1 LSSRSRGFSSRL
13 LAGLAAGLLAAS
25 AAPAAE
31 EILLDTG
38 AGQLSGTLE
47 RPSSKPAV
55 CALLIAG
62 SAPTDR
68 DGNQPDLVNDS
79 LKQLALGL
87 AERGVCTLRYD
98 KRGIGASGIAGA
110 DERKLRFDDHVA
122 DATAWMARLK
132 RSGGAARVAL
142 VGHGEGALVALLAA
156 QREKPSAIVSIAG
169 AGRPAAELM
178 REQLAGLPVE
188 SRRRGEY
195 ILNELVLERPVAQI
209 PTDFGALFRPSV
221 QPYLISWFRYNPASE
236 IRTADAPVLIVQGG
250 ADIQVPVAEARIL
263 AASNPRATLRVFPEV
278 NHVLKRVT
286 SPLEQ
291 RAAYTSPAVPIEPA
305 VVEAIAAFLLRP

>member
-1 LSSRSRGFSSRL
+1 
-13 LAGLAAGLLAAS
+13 
-25 AAPAAE
+25 
-31 EILLDTG
+31 
-38 AGQLSGTLE
+38 
-47 RPSSKPAV
+47 
-55 CALLIAG
+55 
-62 SAPTDR
+62 
-68 DGNQPDLVNDS
+68 
-79 LKQLALGL
+79 
-87 AERGVCTLRYD
+87 
-98 KRGIGASGIAGA
+98 
-110 DERKLRFDDHVA
+110 
-122 DATAWMARLK
+122 
-132 RSGGAARVAL
+132 
-142 VGHGEGALVALLAA
+142 
-156 QREKPSAIVSIAG
+156 
-169 AGRPAAELM
+169 M

-263 AASNPRATLRVFPEV
+263 AASNARATLRVFPEV